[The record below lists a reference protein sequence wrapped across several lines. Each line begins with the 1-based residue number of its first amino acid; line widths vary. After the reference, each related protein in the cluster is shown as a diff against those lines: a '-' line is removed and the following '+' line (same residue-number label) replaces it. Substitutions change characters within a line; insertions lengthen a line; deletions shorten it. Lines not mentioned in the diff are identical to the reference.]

1 MGDRPDLNSP
11 QQPTTRTE
19 RYRSLLESSVPGAH
33 PGTLPGRW
41 EGMTTSTL
49 VPTATSVDRWVGA
62 LAHLGVP
69 FMEPFL
75 PLGVGAMNEQPF
87 RKEHARQALTF
98 QLAFI
103 AIWFVVTVLTILL
116 AVLPPS
122 VLPVILG
129 IAFLAEVPQITRALT
144 GKPPLRLA
152 KDSWRGGPFTVIE
165 GNR

>member
-1 MGDRPDLNSP
+1 
-11 QQPTTRTE
+11 
-19 RYRSLLESSVPGAH
+19 
-33 PGTLPGRW
+33 
-41 EGMTTSTL
+41 MTTTL
-49 VPTATSVDRWVGA
+49 LAPAVTPADRRVGA

-69 FMEPFL
+69 FMGPFL

-98 QLAFI
+98 QLGFI
-103 AIWFVVTVLTILL
+103 AIWLVVTVLTIVL

-129 IAFLAEVPQITRALT
+129 IAFLAEVPQIARALS
-144 GKPPLRLA
+144 GKPPFRLA
-152 KDSWRGGPFTVIE
+152 RDSWHGGPFGVIE